1 MQLTTETIA
10 TLEADRRERHERA
23 LAAAVTL
30 LEGQGVDTERVI
42 EEVRRFSVA
51 APSWA
56 LGTGGTRFARFPG
69 AGEPRTIEEK
79 LDDVAVLNGLT
90 GANRTASLHI
100 PWDDVDDPAGLRQ
113 YAASLGLGF
122 DAMNSNTFQD
132 DPATTR
138 DGQVSYKF
146 GSMAAASEAV
156 RDAAVEHNLQVV
168 ELGRKLGSTAL
179 SIWLADGTS
188 YPGQASSRRQFDRV
202 GDCLQRIHD
211 ALPDDWL
218 MFTEHKP
225 YEPAFYATVV
235 ADWGSSL
242 LLAQAAGPKARCLVD
257 LGHHLPNTNVAQVV
271 SRLAMTGRL
280 GGFHFNDS
288 AYGDDDLTVGSI
300 RPFQL
305 FLIVLELLD
314 HGDGSMPALA
324 YLIDQSNNLKD
335 PIEDLAQATD
345 AIQHTLALALCLDQ
359 QALVAAQEADDPA
372 LAAEILHA
380 AYRAD
385 VRPLVAE
392 ARRRNGAALDPVTA
406 YRRSG
411 YRAAVAGTRGSGH
424 VATGL

>member
-1 MQLTTETIA
+1 VHVNAETIA
-10 TLEADRRERHERA
+10 TLEVDRLSRHEEA
-23 LAAAVTL
+23 LASATAL
-30 LEGQGVDTERVI
+30 LALQHVDAERVI
-42 EEVRRFSVA
+42 DEVRRFSVA

-69 AGEPRTIEEK
+69 PGEPRTIEEK
-79 LDDVAVLNGLT
+79 IDDVATLNALT
-90 GANRTASLHI
+90 GANRTVSIHV
-100 PWDDVDDPAGLRQ
+100 PWDETDDPAALRQ
-113 YAASLGLGF
+113 YAESLGLGF

-132 DPATTR
+132 NPSTTD
-138 DGQVSYKF
+138 DGALTYKF
-146 GSMAAASEAV
+146 GSMAAADPRVREAAV
-156 RDAAVEHNLQVV
+156 RHNLQVI
-168 ELGRKLGSTAL
+168 ELGLQLGSTAL
-179 SIWLADGTS
+179 SIWIPDGMNH
-188 YPGQASSRRQFDRV
+188 PGQASLRQQFDRV
-202 GDCLQRIHD
+202 ADCLREIHD
-211 ALPDDWL
+211 ALPAGWV

-225 YEPAFYATVV
+225 YEPAFYSTVV

-242 LLAQAAGPKARCLVD
+242 LLAQAAGPRARCLVD
-257 LGHHLPNTNVAQVV
+257 LGHHLPNTNVEQVV
-271 SRLAMTGRL
+271 SRLAMVGRL

-288 AYGDDDLTVGSI
+288 MYGDDDVTVGSI

-305 FLIVLELLD
+305 FLVMLELLD
-314 HGDGSMPALA
+314 EGDGSVPPLA

-345 AIQHTLALALCLDQ
+345 AIQHTLALAL
-359 QALVAAQEADDPA
+359 LVDRTSLAAAQEGDDPA

-411 YRAAVAGTRGSGH
+411 YRAAVTADRGSGH